1 MKFLIEL
8 DKSKNNVTEIY
19 RKVLSKKAQAVQIV
33 DDQEKAVTIE
43 VWFADKDFFE
53 AMVNLVVDIN
63 FSKVVMINNG
73 DEEPTE
79 ASDEEE
85 DDLVEDKPHVTAAL
99 VEGDAGG
106 EDIPKAAGPPVEE
119 KAPTGVNVPKVTE
132 TPVEDAVPEGGEVL
146 VEEGPPVEGIV
157 PNAGTPVEGEALTG
171 DELLKAA
178 AEAAANEV
186 PVGGDVLKTGGADE
200 ATGGAEGEEKKP
212 KAAKKESG
220 TGKGSRKREGK
231 ELTDLFEIPDFPKD
245 IILDKVIDFFGPMK
259 NTVIEPLRT
268 VLMIALDQNKDCTM
282 EWKDLVAVAS
292 EMGIHLSDFDKV
304 KYSRQIADVFERH
317 GYSVRAKGFLKL
329 LRSYVDGTVKVP
341 EVKKAEEKKPTPAP
355 APEPLKVQKKESR
368 FAMIPYHEGLEDLF
382 TRVWD
387 EGRGL
392 DEMMVEIFAYMAGE
406 NLSDDEVAYLTVCAE
421 RVAFDSLNDIYLD
434 MDKNQTEVRM
444 IQVSLSEK
452 LNGFIEANNFKVV
465 KLYDFLE
472 DLREIFERDA

>member
-8 DKSKNNVTEIY
+8 DKTKNNVTEIY

-53 AMVNLVVDIN
+53 AMVSLVVDID

-79 ASDEEE
+79 NSDQED
-85 DDLVEDKPHVTAAL
+85 DDLVENKPPENGIVP
-99 VEGDAGG
+99 VEGGGGG
-106 EDIPKAAGPPVEE
+106 EGIPKAAGPPVEE
-119 KAPTGVNVPKVTE
+119 K
-132 TPVEDAVPEGGEVL
+132 TPIGGDVPEGGGIL
-146 VEEGPPVEGIV
+146 IEEGPPVEETGPVEGFV
-157 PNAGTPVEGEALTG
+157 PKAGKPVEGEALTG

-178 AEAAANEV
+178 AAAAAAANEV

-231 ELTDLFEIPDFPKD
+231 DLTDLLEIPDFPKEF
-245 IILDKVIDFFGPMK
+245 ILDKVIDFFRPMK
-259 NTVIEPLRT
+259 DTVVEPLRT

-304 KYSRQIADVFERH
+304 KYSKQIADVFERH
-317 GYSVRAKGFLKL
+317 GYSVRAKSFLKL
-329 LRSYVDGTVKVP
+329 LRGYVDGTIKVP
-341 EVKKAEEKKPTPAP
+341 EVKMAEEKKPEPAP
-355 APEPLKVQKKESR
+355 APAAEPPKKVSR

-406 NLSDDEVAYLTVCAE
+406 DLNDDEVAYLTVCAE
-421 RVAFDSLNDIYLD
+421 RIAFDSLNDIYLD
-434 MDKNQTEVRM
+434 MDKSQTEVRM

-452 LNGFIEANNFKVV
+452 LNGFIEANNFKAV
-465 KLYDFLE
+465 KLYDFLD
-472 DLREIFERDA
+472 DLREIFEREA

>member
-33 DDQEKAVTIE
+33 DDKEKVVTIE

-53 AMVNLVVDIN
+53 AMVSLVVDN
-63 FSKVVMINNG
+63 DFSKVVMINNG

-79 ASDEEE
+79 TSDDE
-85 DDLVEDKPHVTAAL
+85 DVLVENKPPENGVVP
-99 VEGDAGG
+99 VEGENGG
-106 EDIPKAAGPPVEE
+106 EGIPKAACPPVEE
-119 KAPTGVNVPKVTE
+119 KVFTG
-132 TPVEDAVPEGGEVL
+132 GGVL
-146 VEEGPPVEGIV
+146 VEEGPPVEEIGPVEGLV
-157 PNAGTPVEGEALTG
+157 PKAGTPVEGEALTG
-171 DELLKAA
+171 DALLKAA

-186 PVGGDVLKTGGADE
+186 PVGGDVLQTGGAK
-200 ATGGAEGEEKKP
+200 GEEKKP

-231 ELTDLFEIPDFPKD
+231 ELTDLFEIPDFPKEF
-245 IILDKVIDFFGPMK
+245 ILDKVIDFFRPMK
-259 NTVIEPLRT
+259 DTVVEPLRT

-304 KYSRQIADVFERH
+304 KYSKQIADVFERH
-317 GYSVRAKGFLKL
+317 GYSVRAKSFLKL
-329 LRSYVDGTVKVP
+329 LRGYVDGTIKVP
-341 EVKKAEEKKPTPAP
+341 EVKKAEEKKPAPAP
-355 APEPLKVQKKESR
+355 APAVEPPKKVSR
-368 FAMIPYHEGLEDLF
+368 FAMIPYHEGLENLF

-406 NLSDDEVAYLTVCAE
+406 DLSDDEVAYLTVCAE

-434 MDKNQTEVRM
+434 MDKSQTEVRM
-444 IQVSLSEK
+444 IQASLSEK
-452 LNGFIEANNFKVV
+452 LNGFIEANNFKAV
-465 KLYDFLE
+465 KLYDFLD